1 MGKPLQ
7 KGIILVLSL
16 FLVFSLLFVPA
27 TYAQVAME
35 DDRGLEIVFSA
46 SGSLVQTQFLQ
57 LTPEDLTSF
66 YSNTGEALSITEWDA
81 RSDQSGLFYIQSG
94 IEGFAI
100 GGLKP
105 ENSPSNRLFYLN
117 LQNRTS
123 SQLDGMQIVFDM
135 LFPSSSSDNQDYS
148 LQLRYKIQGQS
159 WTDVPGALVNSS
171 MLRGDDINDEWSSF
185 SIQTSLDGILLNR
198 DEAIEF
204 EWVMNSTSA
213 EAENITV
220 AFQQIGF
227 FPDIFTP
234 ESIDRGDLIVSE
246 ILPSTNIR
254 GEAFEFVE
262 IYNPTESVKNLKGLE
277 VRTQTGSLTIRSEF
291 QIEAHTLA
299 VLVSGENSQDWGTD
313 QVYRYNHSL
322 LSDNAGYVEL
332 YLGEKELAKATFERA
347 NEDRSLELDRIANA
361 FDGYSSLQNFRP
373 SNTPFSG
380 TVSATPGREGTTQK
394 LYSKEI
400 DANGWHFISPPGL
413 LDMRLSRLNPQQI
426 QILEK
431 GENLSNELEVNE
443 PLFVFFE
450 SERERNIYSNQTA
463 QTVLND
469 GFPIS
474 GTASKIIT
482 APGDQPFTLDRL
494 TDEQGQKI
502 SPAYLYW
509 NSSNQRFQLLHNNTD
524 LVSRWTP
531 LIVHESAELPSEMSS
546 ETGTVQQ
553 GVQLDRM
560 VSFKLFEITRDG
572 SKQELD
578 QSIVGFLREGRGQS
592 DNRYD
597 LPKLLPVSVEERLPN
612 DINMLH
618 LSSAAGS
625 NRANSFIHVP
635 YELDQEY
642 EFGVGVTSTDRTY
655 QAVLDWSEIN
665 DIPDEWILTLTDNLT
680 GREIDM
686 KEQTEYEFRLNGS
699 DNGLK
704 DKEVEPGT
712 IVPFIPVNDERF
724 TVTMKPF
731 ESAIGTSQ
739 EEERPGS
746 VELRQNYPNPFNP
759 STNIVF
765 YLPEQQPVRIG
776 VYNIV
781 GQQVALLADE
791 SLGSGEHVISWNAS
805 EMPSGVYIV
814 QLEVGSRI
822 FTRKITLIK

>member
-7 KGIILVLSL
+7 KGIFLVLSL
-16 FLVFSLLFVPA
+16 FLVFSMLIVPA

-35 DDRGLEIVFSA
+35 DERGLEIVFST
-46 SGSLVQTQFLQ
+46 SGSLIQTQFLQ
-57 LTPEDLTSF
+57 LTPQDLTGF
-66 YSNTGEALSITEWDA
+66 YSSDEEALPITEWDA

-94 IEGFAI
+94 NEGFAV

-105 ENSPSNRLFYLN
+105 ENSPANRLFYLN

-135 LFPSSSSDNQDYS
+135 LFPSSSEAQDYS
-148 LQLRYKIQGQS
+148 LQLRYKIESQT

-171 MLRGDDINDEWSSF
+171 MLRSDDNDDEWSSF

-198 DEAIEF
+198 DDTIEF
-204 EWVMNSTSA
+204 EWVMTSTTA
-213 EAENITV
+213 EAKDISV

-246 ILPSTNIR
+246 ILPSTNVR

-277 VRTQTGSLTIRSEF
+277 VRTQTGSHTIRSEF
-291 QIEAHTLA
+291 QIEPHSLA
-299 VLVSGENSQDWGTD
+299 VMVSGETSQDWGTD
-313 QVYRYNHSL
+313 QVYRYSHSL

-332 YLGEKELAKATFERA
+332 YLGEKELAKATFERG
-347 NEDRSLELDRIANA
+347 NDDRSLELDRIANA
-361 FDGYSSLQNFRP
+361 FDGYSSLQHFRP

-400 DANGWHFISPPGL
+400 DAPGWHFIAPPGL

-426 QILEK
+426 QTLEK
-431 GENLSNELEVNE
+431 GDNLSTELEVNE

-450 SERERNIYSNQTA
+450 NERERKIYSNQTA
-463 QTVLND
+463 QTALND
-469 GFPIS
+469 GFTIS
-474 GTASKIIT
+474 GSASKVFT
-482 APGDQPFTLDRL
+482 APGDHPFTLNSL
-494 TDEQGQKI
+494 TDEQGRKI

-509 NSSNQRFQLLHNNTD
+509 NSSDQRFRLLYNNGEV
-524 LVSRWTP
+524 VSRWTP

-546 ETGTVQQ
+546 ESGTAQQ
-553 GVQLDRM
+553 GIRLDRM
-560 VSFKLFEITRDG
+560 ISFRLFEMTRDG

-578 QSIVGFLREGRGQS
+578 QNIVGFLREVRGQS
-592 DNRYD
+592 DRRYD
-597 LPKLLPVSVEERLPN
+597 LPKFLPISSDERLPN

-618 LSSAAGS
+618 LSSAAGA
-625 NRANSFIHVP
+625 NRANSFIHFQ

-665 DIPDEWILTLTDNLT
+665 DIPDEWILTLKDNLT

-686 KEQTEYEFRLNGS
+686 KEQTEYEFRLNVS
-699 DNGLK
+699 DNGLR
-704 DKEVEPGT
+704 DKEIESGT
-712 IVPFIPVNDERF
+712 IVPFNPVNDERF

-731 ESAIGTSQ
+731 ESAIGMSE

-791 SLGSGEHVISWNAS
+791 SLGAGEHAISWSAS

>member
-7 KGIILVLSL
+7 KGIFLVLSL
-16 FLVFSLLFVPA
+16 FLVFSMLFVPA
-27 TYAQVAME
+27 THAQVAME
-35 DDRGLEIVFSA
+35 DERGLEIVFSA

-57 LTPEDLTSF
+57 LTPEDLTGF
-66 YSNTGEALSITEWDA
+66 YSSDEEALPITEWDA
-81 RSDQSGLFYIQSG
+81 RSDQSSLFYIQNG
-94 IEGFAI
+94 NEGFAI

-105 ENSPSNRLFYLN
+105 ENSPANRLFYLN
-117 LQNRTS
+117 LQNKTS

-135 LFPSSSSDNQDYS
+135 LFPSSTGAQDYS
-148 LQLRYKIQGQS
+148 LQLRYKTKDQT

-171 MLRGDDINDEWSSF
+171 MLRGDDNDEEWSSF

-198 DEAIEF
+198 DDTIEF
-204 EWVMNSTSA
+204 EWVLTSA
-213 EAENITV
+213 SVEAENIPI

-234 ESIDRGDLIVSE
+234 ESIDRGDLVVSE
-246 ILPSTNIR
+246 ILPSTNVR

-262 IYNPTESVKNLKGLE
+262 IYNPTERVKNLKGLE
-277 VRTQTGSLTIRSEF
+277 VRTQNGSHTIRSEF
-291 QIEAHTLA
+291 ILEAHTLA
-299 VLVSGENSQDWGTD
+299 VMVSGETSQDLATN
-313 QVYRYNHSL
+313 QVYRYSQSL
-322 LSDNAGYVEL
+322 LSDNAGYVEF
-332 YLGEKELAKATFERA
+332 YIGDKELAKATFERA
-347 NEDRSLELDRIANA
+347 DEDRSLELDRIANA
-361 FDGYSSLQNFRP
+361 FDGYSSLQHFRP
-373 SNTPFSG
+373 SNTPFTG
-380 TVSATPGREGTTQK
+380 TVSATPGREGITQK
-394 LYSKEI
+394 LFSKQIETS
-400 DANGWHFISPPGL
+400 GWHFIAPPGL
-413 LDMRLSRLNPQQI
+413 LDTRLSRLNPQQI
-426 QILEK
+426 KILEK
-431 GENLSNELEVNE
+431 DESLTNELEVNE

-450 SERERNIYSNQTA
+450 NARERKIYSNQTA
-463 QTVLND
+463 QTTLNG

-474 GTASKIIT
+474 GTSSKVFT
-482 APGDQPFTLDRL
+482 APGDQPFTINSL
-494 TDEQGQKI
+494 TGEQGQKI

-509 NSSNQRFQLLHNNTD
+509 NSSNQRFQLLYNNSEV
-524 LVSRWTP
+524 VSRWTP
-531 LIVHESAELPSEMSS
+531 LIVHESTELPSDMSS
-546 ETGTVQQ
+546 EAGTAQQ
-553 GVQLDRM
+553 GIHLDRM
-560 VSFKLFEITRDG
+560 ISFRLFEITRDG

-578 QSIVGFLREGRGQS
+578 QSIVGFLREERGRS
-592 DNRYD
+592 DSKYD
-597 LPKLLPVSVEERLPN
+597 LPKILPLPVEERVPN

-618 LSSAAGS
+618 LSSAAAA
-625 NRANSFIHVP
+625 NRANSFIHFR

-655 QAVLDWSEIN
+655 QAVLNWSEVN
-665 DIPDEWILTLTDNLT
+665 DIPDEWILTLKDNLT

-686 KEQTEYEFRLNGS
+686 KEQTEYEFRLNVS

-704 DKEVEPGT
+704 EKEVEPGS
-712 IVPFIPVNDERF
+712 IVPFNPVNDERF

-731 ESAIGTSQ
+731 ESAIGTSE

-791 SLGSGEHVISWNAS
+791 SLGAGEHVISWNAS